1 MAFDRSSLHRDEE
14 VVLDLHPHWIMMAKG
29 VIGLVV
35 ATAIGI
41 GLLTL
46 GWTGFLGKV
55 VSGAGLLLVLG
66 ALGYMARTWIDWYST
81 NFVLTTDRCIYREGI
96 VAKRGV
102 EIPLD
107 RVNTVFFNQG
117 VLERMVGAG
126 TLTIESAGEHGVQT
140 FEDVRNPMGVQ
151 QELYQQIEDQR
162 NRRVVRVDEVGDS
175 GVGSGIST
183 ADELAKLADL
193 HARGVLT
200 DEEFAE
206 QKAKLLG

>member
-1 MAFDRSSLHRDEE
+1 
-14 VVLDLHPHWIMMAKG
+14 MMGKA
-29 VIGLVV
+29 VFSLVV

-46 GWTGFLGKV
+46 GWTGFLGKGV
-55 VSGAGLLLVLG
+55 NAVGILLILVS
-66 ALGYMARTWIDWYST
+66 LGYMARSWIDWYST

-162 NRRVVRVDEVGDS
+162 NRRVVRVDEVGD
-175 GVGSGIST
+175 GAAGGGST

-206 QKAKLLG
+206 QKSRLLG

>member
-1 MAFDRSSLHRDEE
+1 MAFDRSSLHRDED
-14 VVLDLHPHWIMMAKG
+14 VVLDLHPHWIMMGKA
-29 VIGLVV
+29 VISLVV

-46 GWTGFLGKV
+46 GWTGFLGKGV
-55 VSGAGLLLVLG
+55 NAVGVLLILVS
-66 ALGYMARTWIDWYST
+66 LGYMARTWISWYST

-117 VLERMVGAG
+117 ILERMVGAG
-126 TLTIESAGEHGVQT
+126 TLTIESAGEHGLQT
-140 FEDVRNPMGVQ
+140 FEDVRNPMAVQ

-162 NRRVVRVDEVGDS
+162 NRRVVRVDEVGD
-175 GVGSGIST
+175 GGGSSP
-183 ADELAKLADL
+183 ADELTKLADL
-193 HARGVLT
+193 HARGVLS

-206 QKAKLLG
+206 QKARLLG